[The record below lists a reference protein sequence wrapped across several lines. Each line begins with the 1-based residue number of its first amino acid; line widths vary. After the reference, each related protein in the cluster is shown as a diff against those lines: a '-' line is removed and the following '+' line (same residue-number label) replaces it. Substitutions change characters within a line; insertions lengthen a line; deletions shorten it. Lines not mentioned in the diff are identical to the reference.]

1 MERGKESK
9 PEDDSTQHPW
19 GSLNRLQICWA
30 RGNTGGEERQK
41 YGGKVG
47 KEKGERESVEGG
59 GNSNLDDGGEGV
71 AVASMGIPR
80 LGSSEERS
88 PVM

>member
-9 PEDDSTQHPW
+9 PEDDSTRHPW

-30 RGNTGGEERQK
+30 RGEYRGRGKTESK
-41 YGGKVG
+41 GGKW
-47 KEKGERESVEGG
+47 EKRESVEGG

-71 AVASMGIPR
+71 AMASMGIPR